1 MRQLWPDPGE
11 VDDVAGLIASD
22 PRPSPAGRPWLL
34 VSMVASLDG
43 AISVEGRSGALGGP
57 ADKLVFSALRGVA
70 DIVLAGAGTV
80 RAEGYGPPRPTDAV
94 RAGRAAR
101 GQTKAPRVAVITRS
115 LDLDLSSALF
125 VEAEAPPLVI
135 TCAAADRSRQDAV
148 RAVADLVVAGDDDVD
163 LATALAQLHEREARV
178 VTCEGGPSLNG
189 DLLAADL
196 VDEWNLTVSPLLVAG
211 DAGRASRGPTL
222 SQPRGMRLARLL
234 ESDGTLLTRW
244 VRDRAEPT

>member
-22 PRPSPAGRPWLL
+22 SRPSPAGRPWLL
-34 VSMVASLDG
+34 VNMVASLDG
-43 AISVEGRSGALGGP
+43 AIAVEGRSGALGGP

-94 RAGRAAR
+94 RSARTAR
-101 GQTKAPRVAVITRS
+101 GQTAAPRVAVITRS

-125 VEAEAPPLVI
+125 ASAEAPPLII
-135 TCAAADRSRQDAV
+135 TCAVADRTRQDAA
-148 RAVADLVVAGDDDVD
+148 RTVADLVVAGDDDVD
-163 LATALAQLHEREARV
+163 LTVALTQLHERGARV

-196 VDEWNLTVSPLLVAG
+196 VDEWDLTLSPLLVAG

-222 SQPRGMRLARLL
+222 SQPREMRLARLL
-234 ESDGTLLTRW
+234 ESDGVLLTRW
-244 VRDRAEPT
+244 VRDRAEPR